1 MAYSTIQDLHKR
13 KDEEQALVRALIKKA
28 LATKD
33 TTYTTGKV
41 GRGSGQYVLVL
52 GGTGYI
58 GRALVPEL
66 AERGYKP
73 VLLARRA
80 QAKEAYPQAE
90 VVMGEVSQKAD
101 VEKAFDAFPVEAVI
115 TLLSSRRPNDE
126 EECRRVDYQFN
137 INAIEAGAA
146 RGLKHFIHI
155 SDSGCYRPELL
166 PQVYKLQV
174 EGELIGHFHGQVNYS
189 IVRPTSY
196 YPHLAINFSEVQNDR
211 PCRIFDHGEWAVS
224 NPISRE
230 NLSEFIVNL
239 LFNENNYG
247 RIFPVGGPWVEDNIC
262 TLRRANELLFE
273 VLGKLEK
280 FTVIAMESR
289 ERRIKI
295 IKAISAV
302 LPMFKRMAFY
312 LEAAKYWSVVSH
324 FAPPYGND
332 TFKEYLVKL
341 KASGYSAGTMSDRMK
356 SGTSMIPTHV

>member
-13 KDEEQALVRALIKKA
+13 KDQEQAIVRSLIKKA
-28 LATKD
+28 LATED
-33 TTYTTGKV
+33 ITYTTGKV
-41 GRGSGQYVLVL
+41 GRGSGQHVLVL

-58 GRALVPEL
+58 GRALVAEL

-73 VLLARRA
+73 VMLARHA
-80 QAKEAYPQAE
+80 QAKEAYPHAE
-90 VVMGEVSQKAD
+90 VVIGEVSQKSD

-126 EECRRVDYQFN
+126 EECRRVDYQSN
-137 INAIEAGAA
+137 INAIQVGAA
-146 RGLKHFIHI
+146 KGLKHFIHI

-174 EGELIGHFHGQVNYS
+174 EGELIGHFHGPVNYS

-239 LFNENNYG
+239 LFNEQHYG
-247 RIFPVGGPWVEDNIC
+247 RVFPVGGPWVEDNIC
-262 TLRRANELLFE
+262 TLKRANELIFQ
-273 VLGKLEK
+273 VLGKPEK
-280 FTVIAMESR
+280 FMIISMKSR
-289 ERRIKI
+289 ERRIRI
-295 IKAISAV
+295 IKAVSMV

-324 FAPPYGND
+324 FAPPYGKD
-332 TFKEYLVKL
+332 TFKEYLIKL
-341 KASGYSAGTMSDRMK
+341 KASGYSAGSMRDRMK

>member
-1 MAYSTIQDLHKR
+1 MAYSTIQEMHKR
-13 KDEEQALVRALIKKA
+13 KDEEQALARALIKQA
-28 LATKD
+28 IATKD
-33 TTYTTGKV
+33 TTYKTGKA
-41 GRGSGQYVLVL
+41 GHGSGQHVLVL

-80 QAKEAYPQAE
+80 PEKEAYPHAE
-90 VVMGEVSQKAD
+90 VVIGEVSQRAD
-101 VEKAFDAFPVEAVI
+101 VEKVFDSFPVEGVI
-115 TLLSSRRPNDE
+115 TLLSSRHPNDE
-126 EECRRVDYQFN
+126 EECRRVDYQSN
-137 INAIEAGAA
+137 INAIQVGAA
-146 RGLKHFIHI
+146 KGLKHFIHI

-174 EGELIGHFHGQVNYS
+174 EGELIGRFHGALNYS

-196 YPHLAINFSEVQNDR
+196 YPHLAVNFGEVQNDQ

-239 LFNENNYG
+239 LFNEHNYG
-247 RIFPVGGPWVEDNIC
+247 KIFPVGGPWVEDNIC
-262 TLRRANELLFE
+262 TLRRANELIFE
-273 VLGKLEK
+273 VLGKPEK
-280 FTVIAMESR
+280 FTVISMESR

-295 IKAISAV
+295 MKAVSTV

-332 TFKEYLVKL
+332 TFKAYLIKL
-341 KASGYSAGTMSDRMK
+341 KASGYNAGTMRDRMK

>member
-1 MAYSTIQDLHKR
+1 MAYSTIQEMHKR
-13 KDEEQALVRALIKKA
+13 KDEEQVLVRALMKKA

-41 GRGSGQYVLVL
+41 GRGSGQHVLVL

-73 VLLARRA
+73 VLLARHA
-80 QAKEAYPQAE
+80 QAKESYPQTE
-90 VVMGEVSQKAD
+90 VVIGEVSRKAD
-101 VEKAFDAFPVEAVI
+101 VEKVFDAFPVQAVI
-115 TLLSSRRPNDE
+115 SLLSSRRPNDE
-126 EECRRVDYQFN
+126 EECRRVDYQSN
-137 INAIEAGAA
+137 INAIQVGAVK
-146 RGLKHFIHI
+146 GLKHFIHI

-174 EGELIGHFHGQVNYS
+174 EGELMGRFHGQVHYS

-196 YPHLAINFSEVQNDR
+196 YPHLAINFGEVQNDK
-211 PCRIFDHGEWAVS
+211 PCRLFDHGEWAVS

-239 LFNENNYG
+239 LFDEKNYG
-247 RIFPVGGPWVEDNIC
+247 RTFPVGGPWVEDNLC
-262 TLRRANELLFE
+262 TLRRANELIFE
-273 VLGKLEK
+273 VLAKPVQ
-280 FTVIAMESR
+280 FSVVSMESW

-295 IKAISAV
+295 MKAISV
-302 LPMFKRMAFY
+302 VVPMFRRMAFY

-324 FAPPYGND
+324 FAPPYGTD
-332 TFKEYLVKL
+332 TFKEYVLKL
-341 KASGYSAGTMSDRMK
+341 KASGYSAGTMRDRMK
-356 SGTSMIPTHV
+356 AGTSMIPTHV

>member
-1 MAYSTIQDLHKR
+1 MAYSTIQEMHKR
-13 KDEEQALVRALIKKA
+13 KDEEQALARALIKQA

-33 TTYTTGKV
+33 TTYKTGKA
-41 GRGSGQYVLVL
+41 GHGSGQHVLVL

-80 QAKEAYPQAE
+80 PEKEAYPHAE
-90 VVMGEVSQKAD
+90 VVIGEVSQRAD
-101 VEKAFDAFPVEAVI
+101 VEKVFDSFPVEGVI

-126 EECRRVDYQFN
+126 EECRRVDYQSN
-137 INAIEAGAA
+137 INAIQVGAA
-146 RGLKHFIHI
+146 KGLKHFIHI

-174 EGELIGHFHGQVNYS
+174 EGELIGRFHGALNYS

-196 YPHLAINFSEVQNDR
+196 YPHLAVNFGEVQNDQ

-239 LFNENNYG
+239 LFNESNYG
-247 RIFPVGGPWVEDNIC
+247 KILPVGGPWVEDNIC
-262 TLRRANELLFE
+262 TLRRANEMLFE
-273 VLGKLEK
+273 VLGKPEK
-280 FTVIAMESR
+280 FTVVSMEAW

-295 IKAISAV
+295 MKAVSRVAPAV
-302 LPMFKRMAFY
+302 RRMAFY

-332 TFKEYLVKL
+332 TFKEYLIKL
-341 KASGYSAGTMSDRMK
+341 RASGYSAGTMRDRMK